1 MPPSPV
7 VYSETASK
15 SITMLERCTRAAKEG
30 TSVTVPLK
38 DVLKS
43 LRVFGIGPLTP
54 RKLESRIKQEPS
66 QDRTS
71 HQIGY
76 NQLAWVIIHI
86 WIVRLLLRLGQVF
99 LGKGKVGEAAV
110 ELLRGLAA
118 SVSLNRIILYRRRV
132 CHFFWSADN
141 ATNRSLSYGKLPSF
155 TSVYTIGVWFYIL
168 VRLILDVA
176 NLFTTVGF
184 KGYTEQWLLVD
195 NMPGFLTFAVY
206 TIAVPDTV
214 IRRLI
219 LSGPTIFMISFYS
232 QIMWVIASQFNSFH
246 CTLKRK
252 CTDTRNFGS
261 DRLRQLRIRH
271 ADLCLLV
278 QDVDDIMS
286 PLAFLWH
293 AMMVLGA
300 CAEATHLLQ
309 LKISEDA
316 WAIAHVSLDLAYMVI
331 FFSIVSFSTA
341 AVCQA
346 YNATLNDVNLMSARM
361 SQVDDAEF
369 ARQALLL
376 MSQMQSISVS
386 VTAWKFYD
394 MNRAALITT
403 LGAVVTYVVVVFQMA
418 PKLLQGPSE

>member
-1 MPPSPV
+1 MPSSPV
-7 VYSETASK
+7 VSPETASK
-15 SITMLERCTRAAKEG
+15 SVTMLEKCTRAAEEG
-30 TSVTVPLK
+30 TSITVPLK
-38 DVLKS
+38 DVLKA

-54 RKLESRIKQEPS
+54 RKLESRIKQGPS
-66 QDRTS
+66 QDLTT
-71 HQIGY
+71 HQIRY
-76 NQLAWVIIHI
+76 NQLAWVIMHI

-110 ELLRGLAA
+110 ELLRGLAS

-132 CHFFWSADN
+132 CHFFWSVDHV
-141 ATNRSLSYGKLPSF
+141 TDRSLSYGKLSSF
-155 TSVYTIGVWFYIL
+155 TSVYTIGIWLYIL

-184 KGYTEQWLLVD
+184 KGYMEQWLLVD
-195 NMPGFLTFAVY
+195 TIPGSLTFAVY
-206 TIAVPDTV
+206 IIAVPDTV

-232 QIMWVIASQFNSFH
+232 QLMWVIVSQFNSFH

-252 CTDTRNFGS
+252 CTGSRNFGS

-316 WAIAHVSLDLAYMVI
+316 WAIVHISLDLAYMLV
-331 FFSIVSFSTA
+331 FFGIVSFSSA

-346 YNATLNDVNLMSARM
+346 YNATLNYVNLMSARM